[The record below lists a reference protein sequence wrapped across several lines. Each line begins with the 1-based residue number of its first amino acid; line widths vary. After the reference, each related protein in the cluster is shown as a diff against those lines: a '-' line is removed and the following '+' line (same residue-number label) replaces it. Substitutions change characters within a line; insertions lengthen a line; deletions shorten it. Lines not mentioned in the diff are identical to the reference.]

1 MEEDPPTRQLQPS
14 EIDYLR
20 KKLKSRIK
28 TRLTYKVART
38 FLNKIIENKQLII
51 KDVIGTEHMD
61 AVSYTH
67 LDVYKRQMSMYRKIC
82 VTNRALAER
91 PFLEQLACVLATKP
105 YAMILREK
113 DHTEEAYEEL
123 AGK

>member
-1 MEEDPPTRQLQPS
+1 MYEREGRFGEDVEEDPPTRQLQPS

-61 AVSYTH
+61 ALTSGAVITCNHFNAFDS
-67 LDVYKRQMSMYRKIC
+67 
-82 VTNRALAER
+82 
-91 PFLEQLACVLATKP
+91 F
-105 YAMILREK
+105 AMQI
-113 DHTEEAYEEL
+113 AYENQNS
-123 AGK
+123 AKNADFTV

>member
-1 MEEDPPTRQLQPS
+1 MYEKEGRFGEDVEEDPPTRELQPS

-61 AVSYTH
+61 ALTSGAVIPVIISTH
-67 LDVYKRQMSMYRKIC
+67 L
-82 VTNRALAER
+82 TALPCRLPMKNQNSAKNAD
-91 PFLEQLACVLATKP
+91 FTV
-105 YAMILREK
+105 
-113 DHTEEAYEEL
+113 
-123 AGK
+123 